1 MANIPSMKS
10 LTKNLKTPP
19 RGLGSAVGLLVGAGV
34 LVATATQS
42 MYNVD
47 GGYRSIEFNKITG
60 VKPNVYNEGTH
71 FKIPFIEKP
80 IIYTVRS
87 RPYEISSPTGSK
99 DLQMI
104 NIKLRVLFKPDIPKL
119 PLIYQTL
126 GTNYDDR
133 VLPSIVHEVL
143 KGVVA
148 QFNAAQL
155 ITQRE
160 KISRMVRDK
169 LVERANE
176 FHILLD
182 DVSIT
187 HITFG
192 REYTAAVEAK
202 QVAFQEAERAKF
214 IVEKAEQ
221 ERQSIVI
228 RAQGEAESARMLS
241 EAMRENPAFVTLRQI
256 EAAREI
262 ANSVAKGGNKV
273 FVNTDNLLFNLVGN
287 GPTITG
293 K

>member
-80 IIYTVRS
+80 IIFTVRS

-169 LVERANE
+169 LVERASE